1 MRWKIYKIFLRLG
14 KEKCIAWTI
23 KTLLEDG
30 KEITTLSEISL
41 TLNKFYENLKPISDI
56 EMFLSDIHVATI
68 TDENYNIC

>member
-1 MRWKIYKIFLRLG
+1 M
-14 KEKCIAWTI
+14 
-23 KTLLEDG
+23 LEDG